1 MQHMAMNRDLALMPC
16 LAIKT
21 QTSPE
26 VVPNNV
32 PFNGAEMCGIII
44 RSLPQDWQTQYR
56 VVNGHKNRNHQTKIH
71 ALIIDLEAIEKVMDQ
86 KRKEKDTLTKK
97 ESTAK
102 SPRKNEKGSGKRG
115 SAVGMVQV
123 TLRIPKKQHTDK
135 FCNHHCKEHGGAHTT
150 HNTSDC
156 NCYKADG
163 APNKE
168 YGTKSR
174 FSKKGKDGK
183 DKSYKGGRDKQT

>member
-102 SPRKNEKGSGKRG
+102 SPRKKGKGSEKRRSNG
-115 SAVGMVQV
+115 SSDSF
-123 TLRIPKKQHTDK
+123 RIP
-135 FCNHHCKEHGGAHTT
+135 NRRS
-150 HNTSDC
+150 NL
-156 NCYKADG
+156 NN
-163 APNKE
+163 APTILVLRGN
-168 YGTKSR
+168 
-174 FSKKGKDGK
+174 
-183 DKSYKGGRDKQT
+183 SYAPR